1 MALIPVVLLVSLV
14 TFSLVSLLPG
24 DPAVVLAGGF
34 NATPERVAEVRHSLG
49 LDQPFLVQYGHWLW
63 RTAHGDLGQSIFYA
77 DPVAAEIAR
86 RLPVTLSLG
95 LAAIFVG
102 LLIGVPAG
110 ILGGTR
116 PGTAGDR
123 AAMFGATVGMSI
135 PNFWLAMI
143 LISIFAIRWRIFPAV
158 GFVPINE
165 DPIGWLKSI
174 ALPAVALSVFTAALV
189 GRQLRT
195 ALMDVMQTSYVR
207 TAWAKGGTPA
217 LVVVKHALKN
227 AAIPTVTVLGLQLG
241 AILGGTVIIEQL
253 FSIPG
258 IGQLFVQ
265 AILVKDIPVVQGVTL
280 VLATG
285 YITVNLL
292 VDIVYG
298 LLNPKVRV
306 T

>member
-1 MALIPVVLLVSLV
+1 LALIPVALLVSLV
-14 TFSLVSLLPG
+14 TFSLITLLPG

-34 NATPERVAEVRHSLG
+34 NATPERVEEIRHSLG
-49 LDQPFLVQYGHWLW
+49 LDQPFLVQFSNWW
-63 RTAHGDLGQSIFYA
+63 WKIAHGDLGQSIFYR
-77 DPVAAEIAR
+77 DSVASEIAT
-86 RLPVTLSLG
+86 RLPVTISLG
-95 LAAIFVG
+95 LSAILVG

-116 PGTAGDR
+116 PGTAADR

-143 LISIFAIRWRIFPAV
+143 LISLFAIKWKIFPAV
-158 GFVPINE
+158 GFVPITE
-165 DPIGWLKSI
+165 DPIGWLRSV
-174 ALPAVALSVFTAALV
+174 ALPATALSVFTAALV

-217 LVVVKHALKN
+217 VVVIKHAMKN

-258 IGQLFVQ
+258 VGQLFVQ
-265 AILVKDIPVVQGVTL
+265 SILVKDIPVVQGVTL
-280 VLATG
+280 VLAAG